1 MEKLSRF
8 ISYHSKKILVIAL
21 VLLIPA
27 VMGSLATRINYD
39 ILSYLPE
46 DLDSSKGM
54 EYLEDVFQNAATN
67 MLIVEDMPPKYTQ
80 DLKAEIEKID
90 GIKSIT
96 WIDDFMD
103 ISFPSQMLPKKA
115 GDIFYSADSGATM
128 MIIQYKYPGASDET
142 RNAINEIY
150 KICNKQCFLAGVS
163 VVTDDIAK
171 LVEHELPIY
180 VILAVLMSLAA
191 LFVVIDSWALPFI
204 YLAGIGI
211 AVIYNLGTNYFLG
224 EISYITKAIAA
235 VLQLGVSMDY
245 SVFLVNRYKEERG
258 NYTDKRDAMAQAIKA
273 AFSSLFGSSMTTVA
287 GFLALCA
294 MRLTLGKDIGI
305 VMAKG
310 VILGVLVVLFVLPSL
325 ILIFDNQIM
334 NKVHKVRL
342 PNFSKITDFTISRSK
357 SFTFLFLIL
366 FIPTFI
372 MQGKVRMYYD
382 LIRALPSEMPS
393 IVANDKL
400 ADEFNMATTQ
410 FIVVSDEIPG
420 AKLEEMEKKIE
431 NVKGVS
437 NLVAYNNLLGSTI
450 PEEFVPDKIK
460 EACKSGGKQM
470 IMVNGIYETATD
482 EANNQVDEINAI
494 LKSYDPNAVM
504 TGQSPLTKD
513 LIETAAV
520 DFNVTNLISIAAIL
534 VIIGLLFKSLTVPII
549 LVASIELAIFLNMSV
564 SYLTG
569 VVIPFVSPTVIGCIQ
584 LGATVDYAILITTR
598 FKEELENGQ
607 SREMAMRIAGEASIH
622 SIITS
627 SLVLFCATFG
637 VGMVSKVEIIGSL
650 CTMLSRGSL
659 ISAVVSIFVLPSVLY
674 LSEPLIR
681 RTTASWP
688 NSSKV
693 SLKKK
698 LAKNN

>member
-8 ISYHSKKILVIAL
+8 ISYHSKKILVVAL
-21 VLLIPA
+21 ALLIPA
-27 VMGSLATRINYD
+27 TMGSLATRINYD

-80 DLKAEIEKID
+80 DLKKDIEKID
-90 GIKSIT
+90 GIKSVT
-96 WIDDFMD
+96 WVDDFVD
-103 ISFPSQMLPKKA
+103 ISFPSQMLPGKA
-115 GDIFYSADSGATM
+115 HDIFYSADDGATM

-142 RNAINEIY
+142 RAAINEIY
-150 KICNKQCFLAGVS
+150 KVCNKQCFLAGVS

-180 VILAVLMSLAA
+180 VVLAVAMSLIA
-191 LFVVIDSWALPFI
+191 LFLVIDSWALPLI

-211 AVIYNLGTNYFLG
+211 AVLYNLGTNIFLG

-245 SVFLVNRYKEERG
+245 SVFLVNRYKEERN
-258 NYTDKRDAMAQAIKA
+258 NYTDKRDAMTQAIKA

-294 MRLTLGKDIGI
+294 MRLTLGRDIGI

-310 VILGVLVVLFVLPSL
+310 VILGVLVVLFVLPSI
-325 ILIFDNQIM
+325 ILLFDKQIM
-334 NKVHKVRL
+334 TKVHKVRL
-342 PNFSKITDFTISRSK
+342 PNLSRITNTTLKYSKTFTVI
-357 SFTFLFLIL
+357 FLVL
-366 FIPTFI
+366 FIPAFI

-382 LIRALPSEMPS
+382 LIKALPEEMPS
-393 IVANDKL
+393 IVANNKL
-400 ADEFNMATTQ
+400 ADEFNMATTE
-410 FIVVSDEIPG
+410 FIVVSDDIPG

-431 NVKGVS
+431 NVKGIS
-437 NLVAYNNLLGSTI
+437 NVVAYNNLLGSTI
-450 PEEFVPDKIK
+450 PEEFVPDEIK
-460 EACKSGGKQM
+460 DACKAGHKQM

-482 EANNQVDEINAI
+482 EANNQVNEINAI
-494 LKSYDPNAVM
+494 LKAYDPEAVM
-504 TGQSPLTKD
+504 TGQAPLTKD
-513 LIETAAV
+513 LIETAKV
-520 DFNVTNLISIAAIL
+520 DFNVTNIISIVAIM
-534 VIIGLLFKSLTVPII
+534 VIIGLLFKSLTVPVI
-549 LVASIELAIFLNMSV
+549 LVAAIELAIFVNMSI

-569 VVIPFVSPTVIGCIQ
+569 SVIPFVSPTVIGCIQ

-598 FKEELENGQ
+598 FKEELIKGET
-607 SREMAMRIAGEASIH
+607 REEAMKIASGASIH

-659 ISAVVSIFVLPSVLY
+659 ISAVVSIFILPAVLY
-674 LSEPLIR
+674 VSEPLIR

-688 NSSKV
+688 NSSKET
-693 SLKKK
+693 LRARLENK
-698 LAKNN
+698 

>member
-8 ISYHSKKILVIAL
+8 ISYHSKKILIIAL
-21 VLLIPA
+21 LLLIPA
-27 VMGSLATRINYD
+27 VMGAVSTRINYD

-54 EYLEDVFQNAATN
+54 DYLEDVFQNAATN
-67 MLIVEDMPPKYTQ
+67 MLIVENMPPKYTQ
-80 DLKAEIEKID
+80 DLKSEIEKIE
-90 GIKSIT
+90 GIKSVT

-103 ISFPSQMLPKKA
+103 ISFPAQMLPKKVK
-115 GDIFYSADSGATM
+115 DIFYSADSDATL
-128 MIIQYKYPGASDET
+128 MIIQYKHPGASNET
-142 RNAINEIY
+142 REAINKIY

-180 VILAVLMSLAA
+180 VILAVLMSLVA
-191 LFVVIDSWALPFI
+191 LFLVIDSWALPFI

-245 SVFLVNRYKEERG
+245 SVFLVNRYKEERER
-258 NYTDKRDAMAQAIKA
+258 YSDKRDAMAQAIKA

-310 VILGVLVVLFVLPSL
+310 VVLGVLVVLFVLPSF
-325 ILIFDNQIM
+325 ILMFDNQII
-334 NKVHKVRL
+334 NRTHKVRL
-342 PNFSKITDFTISRSK
+342 PDFSKITNFTISRSK
-357 SFTFLFLIL
+357 SFTLLFLIL

-382 LIRALPSEMPS
+382 LIDALPSEMPS

-410 FIVVSDEIPG
+410 FIVISDEIPG

-437 NLVAYNNLLGSTI
+437 NLIAYNNLLGSTI

-460 EACKSGGKQM
+460 EVCKSEGKQM

-482 EANNQVDEINAI
+482 EANNQVNEINAI
-494 LKSYDPNAVM
+494 LKSYDPDAVM

-513 LIETAAV
+513 LIETASV
-520 DFNVTNLISIAAIL
+520 DFNVTNMISIAAIL
-534 VIIGLLFKSLTVPII
+534 VIIALLFKSLTVPVI
-549 LVASIELAIFLNMSV
+549 LVASIELAIFLNMSI

-569 VVIPFVSPTVIGCIQ
+569 AVIPFVSPTVISCIQ

-607 SREMAMRIAGEASIH
+607 SREMAMRIASEASIH